1 MAKTLFEAVWSIPAE
16 LLLYSCCH
24 YQFLSI
30 SRKFLIPGVLV
41 HVRVVKC
48 SIYRC
53 VFNVAFSNMCHSHV
67 NIGPYLHSTLWY
79 ILGKG
84 CSILEDMQNHKCCTL
99 SHQNTPQ
106 LPMKLPH
113 TKGVSQIHLQWILPG
128 WCQSIAMGMT
138 ETFQSSLF
146 RGMGVLCLGSVQS
159 HLHVEEKT

>member
-53 VFNVAFSNMCHSHV
+53 VFKVAFSNMCHSHV

-113 TKGVSQIHLQWILPG
+113 TKGVLKFICNGSYLGGAKVLP
-128 WCQSIAMGMT
+128 WVWLKPS
-138 ETFQSSLF
+138 
-146 RGMGVLCLGSVQS
+146 S
-159 HLHVEEKT
+159 HLSSEVWASCVLEACRVICM